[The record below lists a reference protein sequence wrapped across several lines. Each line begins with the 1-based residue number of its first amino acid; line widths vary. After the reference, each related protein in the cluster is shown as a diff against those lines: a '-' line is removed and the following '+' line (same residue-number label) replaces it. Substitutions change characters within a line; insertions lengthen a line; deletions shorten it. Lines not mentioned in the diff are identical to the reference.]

1 MKKLLLLLLLSLG
14 LIGNSYAEALS
25 SSEEPPILSITQSV
39 NKYIEKVLEL
49 TEKRKEL
56 NPESFESL
64 FSSIDS
70 LFSSI
75 DSLLDEKE
83 YEAIAYLL
91 EEVAYVL
98 EIVYMVCIEAV
109 ATEAREQQR
118 IFFENEQ
125 KEIQELQQLLFQAV
139 DKRIEVGNRCSLS
152 MDESCEKDIEEADSN
167 IEKARD
173 RLQRVK
179 SIHYELVRPIQYARG
194 VCPNWSFINNESIEE
209 INDSDS

>member
-70 LFSSI
+70 L
-75 DSLLDEKE
+75 LDEKE

-118 IFFENEQ
+118 IFFENER

>member
-1 MKKLLLLLLLSLG
+1 MKKLLLLLLLTLG

-64 FSSIDS
+64 FSTIDS

-109 ATEAREQQR
+109 ETEAREQQR
-118 IFFENEQ
+118 IFFENESSQ
-125 KEIQELQQLLFQAV
+125 KHALFQLMVQAV

-173 RLQRVK
+173 RFDDFSRIK
-179 SIHYELVRPIQYARG
+179 YELISPISYARG
-194 VCPNWSFINNESIEE
+194 VCPKWSFINNE
-209 INDSDS
+209 